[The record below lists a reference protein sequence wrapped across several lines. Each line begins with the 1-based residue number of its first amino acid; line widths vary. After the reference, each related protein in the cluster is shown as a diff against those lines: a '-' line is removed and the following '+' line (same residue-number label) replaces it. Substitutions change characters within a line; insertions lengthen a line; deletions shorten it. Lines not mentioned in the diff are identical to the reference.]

1 MILTKSGLPLLTA
14 ARDFVYIYASFKSNL
29 LTENYLDFVWIK
41 CFKNVLIQLRMGVLP
56 LNANR
61 FRYAHE
67 NASKILCSVCEN
79 EIEDI
84 V

>member
-29 LTENYLDFVWIK
+29 K
-41 CFKNVLIQLRMGVLP
+41 CFKNVLMQLRMGVLP

-61 FRYAHE
+61 FRYAHK
-67 NASKILCSVCEN
+67 NTSKILCSVCEN
-79 EIEDI
+79 EIEDK